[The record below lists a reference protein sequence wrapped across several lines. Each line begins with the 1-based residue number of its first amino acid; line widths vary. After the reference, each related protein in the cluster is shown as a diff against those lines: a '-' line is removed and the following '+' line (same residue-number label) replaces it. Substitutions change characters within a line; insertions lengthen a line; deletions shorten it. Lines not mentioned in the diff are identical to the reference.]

1 MYDRILVPV
10 DGSEGAAA
18 VLEHVGEL
26 ARRVD
31 ADVEL
36 LFVADTAR
44 DSVTLV
50 EGNVVD
56 ALVSEGEDVLADA
69 AETLAEVGVDAET
82 ATVQG
87 NPAPSIAEYADR
99 YDHDLIAM
107 ATHGDSGARGLLGS
121 VTEKVV
127 RLADI
132 PVLVARLRDDE
143 RLTAPY
149 ERVLLPTDGSPRAE
163 AAAAHGLDLAA
174 ALGAS
179 VDALSV
185 VEEGGV
191 GATLR
196 SLLSDEER
204 DRSASE
210 AVARVEKAGDDRD
223 LSAVRSHV
231 ERGNPAEVIV
241 DAVDEYGV
249 DAVVMGTT
257 GEHGAEKILLGGV
270 AERTLRNAP
279 VPVIVVP
286 SEE

>member
-50 EGNVVD
+50 EGDVVD

-69 AETLAEVGVDAET
+69 AETLAEVGIDAET
-82 ATVQG
+82 ETVQG

-107 ATHGDSGARGLLGS
+107 ATHGNSGARGLLGS

-127 RLADI
+127 RLAET

-210 AVARVEKAGDDRD
+210 AVDRVAEAGDDRG

-231 ERGNPAEVIV
+231 ERGDPAEAIV
-241 DAVDEYGV
+241 DAVDEYDV

-286 SEE
+286 SEA